1 MTAWQDSWT
10 FRIVDQDTGAAVPG
24 VPVSVLE
31 SGGRA
36 GGYWVSDTDGLV
48 RIPKHDQPRLR
59 LRVGLRNEEAI
70 EFDARSLP
78 DDTIPLTAP
87 RDLSVAGNAATS
99 AQSRTPTP
107 PPAVAPT
114 LADAQ
119 PQPAGAGGAG
129 GAGAGAGNG
138 HLMRF
143 ARIGVLPQDVE
154 ITATPDAQQSVGP
167 APDPTAVRYGVLL
180 EIELVWQSL
189 GAQAGETRYSISL
202 GPGEEVKLAVSD
214 GRWRKSSD
222 ARERPLQ
229 IVAKM
234 VGARQLGD
242 GMDAVPLAPCVA
254 SDLPGTAAD
263 TVKLLAERTARTCEA
278 LRRRALGVTEL
289 DGEKPAATSVRTLRN
304 MRSEGVLTYHFVE
317 PIERHRVIVRTPR
330 FRPALLV
337 PFRLPNIA
345 TREVVRRFGHAIR
358 RNLLDRNLGADV
370 DQVRGA
376 EAVPAAVER
385 RVYGD
390 IAAPPP
396 YYSATIIAAGDPAE
410 RFFALAK
417 LRDPRGRP
425 LTDVIENIVVDRV
438 GNYVAF
444 PLRSTDYTTP
454 EWRSALAAGAA
465 QSARASREFS
475 VALPVPGV
483 WLRSELFPAHVV
495 TQSDAGAEDVK
506 PEAGRTERRKRG

>member
-1 MTAWQDSWT
+1 MTTWQDFWT

-36 GGYWVSDTDGLV
+36 GGYWVSDGDGLV

-59 LRVGLRNEEAI
+59 LRVGLRNEEAL

-78 DDTIPLTAP
+78 DDAIPLTAP
-87 RDLSVAGNAATS
+87 RDLSLPATAAPS
-99 AQSRTPTP
+99 APA
-107 PPAVAPT
+107 AVAPSPSP
-114 LADAQ
+114 APAAQ
-119 PQPAGAGGAG
+119 TQP
-129 GAGAGAGNG
+129 G

-143 ARIGVLPQDVE
+143 ARVGVFPQDRDLTV
-154 ITATPDAQQSVGP
+154 AS
-167 APDPTAVRYGVLL
+167 APDPTSMRYGVVL

-189 GAQAGETRYSISL
+189 GAQAGATLYSISL

-214 GRWRKSSD
+214 GRWRKTPA
-222 ARERPLQ
+222 ARERSLQ

-242 GMDAVPLAPCVA
+242 GTDAVPLDACIA
-254 SDLPGTAAD
+254 SDLPAVAAD
-263 TVKLLAERTARTCEA
+263 TIRLLAERTARSCEA

-289 DGEKPAATSVRTLRN
+289 EGENPAGTSVRTLRN

-317 PIERHRVIVRTPR
+317 PIERHRVIVRAPR

-345 TREVVRRFGHAIR
+345 TREVVRRFGHALR
-358 RNLLDRNLGADV
+358 RNLLDRSLGSDI
-370 DQVRGA
+370 DQVLDPD
-376 EAVPAAVER
+376 AVSPAAER
-385 RVYGD
+385 RVYAH
-390 IAAPPP
+390 IAAHLP

-417 LRDPRGRP
+417 LRDPQDRP
-425 LTDVIENIVVDRV
+425 LTDVIENVVVDRV

-444 PLRSTDYTTP
+444 PLRSAEFTTP
-454 EWRSALAAGAA
+454 EWRSALASSAA
-465 QSARASREFS
+465 QLARASQAFG
-475 VALPVPGV
+475 VTLPIPGV
-483 WLRSELFPAHVV
+483 WLRSELFPADLS
-495 TQSDAGAEDVK
+495 TESNTGGEEVK
-506 PEAGRTERRKRG
+506 PEAGSRERAERRKRR

>member
-1 MTAWQDSWT
+1 MTVWQDSWT
-10 FRIVDQDTGAAVPG
+10 FQIVDQDTGAAVPG

-36 GGYWVSDTDGLV
+36 GGYWVSDSDGLV

-78 DDTIPLTAP
+78 DDPIPLTAP
-87 RDLSVAGNAATS
+87 RDISVPGTAAPS
-99 AQSRTPTP
+99 APA
-107 PPAVAPT
+107 AVASPPDIT
-114 LADAQ
+114 AAQ
-119 PQPAGAGGAG
+119 PQTGG
-129 GAGAGAGNG
+129 G

-143 ARIGVLPQDVE
+143 ARIGVLPQDRD
-154 ITATPDAQQSVGP
+154 ITEASSH
-167 APDPTAVRYGVLL
+167 DPTAVRYGVLI

-189 GAQAGETRYSISL
+189 GAEAGATLYSISL
-202 GPGEEVKLAVSD
+202 GPGEEVKLAISD
-214 GRWRKSSD
+214 GRWRKSPD

-234 VGARQLGD
+234 VGARQIGD
-242 GMDAVPLAPCVA
+242 GMDAMPLDACVA
-254 SDLPGTAAD
+254 ADLPSAAAD
-263 TVKLLAERTARTCEA
+263 TVKLLAERTARSCEA

-289 DGEKPAATSVRTLRN
+289 DGEKAAGATLRTLRN

-345 TREVVRRFGHAIR
+345 TREVVQRFGHALR
-358 RNLLDRNLGADV
+358 RNLLDRNLGADFDLV
-370 DQVRGA
+370 LGPD
-376 EAVPAAVER
+376 AVPAALEQ
-385 RVYGD
+385 RVYAH
-390 IAAPPP
+390 IAAHLP
-396 YYSATIIAAGDPAE
+396 YYSATIIAAGDPSE

-417 LRDPRGRP
+417 LRDPRGHP
-425 LTDVIENIVVDRV
+425 LTDLIENTVVDRV

-444 PLRSTDYTTP
+444 PLRSVAHASP
-454 EWRSALAAGAA
+454 EWRSALTSSSG
-465 QSARASREFS
+465 QPPRTSQEFS
-475 VALPVPGV
+475 VTLPVPGV
-483 WLRSELFPAHVV
+483 WLRSELFPAQVA
-495 TQSDAGAEDVK
+495 TERDAGAEDVQA
-506 PEAGRTERRKRG
+506 EGRTERRKRR

>member
-36 GGYWVSDTDGLV
+36 GGYWVSDSDGLV

-70 EFDARSLP
+70 ELDARSLP
-78 DDTIPLTAP
+78 DDPIPLTAP
-87 RDLSVAGNAATS
+87 RDIAVAATGAS
-99 AQSRTPTP
+99 PAPADSLLHAVTAAQS
-107 PPAVAPT
+107 
-114 LADAQ
+114 Q
-119 PQPAGAGGAG
+119 S
-129 GAGAGAGNG
+129 G
-138 HLMRF
+138 HVMRF
-143 ARIGVLPQDVE
+143 ARIGVLPKDRD
-154 ITATPDAQQSVGP
+154 ITAAKSPDTMS
-167 APDPTAVRYGVLL
+167 VRYGLL
-180 EIELVWQSL
+180 IEIELVWQSL
-189 GAQAGETRYSISL
+189 GAEAGGTLYSISL
-202 GPGEEVKLAVSD
+202 GPGEEVKVAVSD
-214 GRWRKSSD
+214 GRWRKSPD

-234 VGARQLGD
+234 VGARQIGD
-242 GMDAVPLAPCVA
+242 GMDAMPLDVCVA
-254 SDLPGTAAD
+254 ADLPSAAAD
-263 TVKLLAERTARTCEA
+263 TIKLLAERTARTCEA

-289 DGEKPAATSVRTLRN
+289 DGEKPVGTPVRTLRN

-358 RNLLDRNLGADV
+358 RNLLDRRLGADV
-370 DQVRGA
+370 DLVLGPDP
-376 EAVPAAVER
+376 VPAAAEQ
-385 RVYGD
+385 RVYAH
-390 IAAPPP
+390 IAAHLP

-417 LRDPRGRP
+417 LHDPRGHP

-444 PLRSTDYTTP
+444 PLRSVADTTP
-454 EWRSALAAGAA
+454 EWRSALT
-465 QSARASREFS
+465 ASPSQPPRGSQEFT
-475 VALPVPGV
+475 VTVPVPGV
-483 WLRSELFPAHVV
+483 WLRSELLPARLA
-495 TQSDAGAEDVK
+495 TESDAGAGADAEDVK
-506 PEAGRTERRKRG
+506 SEGRTERRKRR

>member
-36 GGYWVSDTDGLV
+36 GGYWVSDSDGLV

-78 DDTIPLTAP
+78 DDPIPLTAP
-87 RDLSVAGNAATS
+87 RDISVPGTAAPS
-99 AQSRTPTP
+99 APV
-107 PPAVAPT
+107 AVPDT
-114 LADAQ
+114 TTAQ
-119 PQPAGAGGAG
+119 PQPGG
-129 GAGAGAGNG
+129 G

-143 ARIGVLPQDVE
+143 ARIGVFPQDRD
-154 ITATPDAQQSVGP
+154 ITEASSQDS
-167 APDPTAVRYGVLL
+167 TAVRYGVLI

-189 GAQAGETRYSISL
+189 GAEAGATLYSISL
-202 GPGEEVKLAVSD
+202 GPGEEVKLAISD
-214 GRWRKSSD
+214 GRWRKSPD

-263 TVKLLAERTARTCEA
+263 TVKLLADRTARTCEA

-289 DGEKPAATSVRTLRN
+289 DGEKTTGGGATLRTLRN

-345 TREVVRRFGHAIR
+345 TREVVRRFGHALR
-358 RNLLDRNLGADV
+358 RNLLDRTLGADF
-370 DQVRGA
+370 DQVLGA
-376 EAVPAAVER
+376 DAPPAGVER
-385 RVYGD
+385 RLYAH
-390 IAAPPP
+390 IAAHLA

-417 LRDPRGRP
+417 LRDPRGHP
-425 LTDVIENIVVDRV
+425 LTDLIENTVVDRV

-444 PLRSTDYTTP
+444 PLRSVAHASP
-454 EWRSALAAGAA
+454 EWRSVLTSSSALPPRTS
-465 QSARASREFS
+465 QEFS
-475 VALPVPGV
+475 VTLPVPGV
-483 WLRSELFPAHVV
+483 WLRSELFPAQVA
-495 TQSDAGAEDVK
+495 TERDAGAEDV
-506 PEAGRTERRKRG
+506 PAEGRTER

>member
-36 GGYWVSDTDGLV
+36 GGYWVSDSDGLV

-78 DDTIPLTAP
+78 DDAIPLTAP
-87 RDLSVAGNAATS
+87 RDISLPGTAAPS
-99 AQSRTPTP
+99 AP
-107 PPAVAPT
+107 PVVAPAAAPT
-114 LADAQ
+114 Q
-119 PQPAGAGGAG
+119 T
-129 GAGAGAGNG
+129 G

-143 ARIGVLPQDVE
+143 ARIGVLPQDRDM
-154 ITATPDAQQSVGP
+154 TAGPDEKHSAAP
-167 APDPTAVRYGVLL
+167 LPDPTAMRYGVLL
-180 EIELVWQSL
+180 EIELIWQSL
-189 GAQAGETRYSISL
+189 GAQAGDTLYSISL

-214 GRWRKSSD
+214 GRWRKSPD

-234 VGARQLGD
+234 VGARPLGD
-242 GMDAVPLAPCVA
+242 GMDAVPLDACVA
-254 SDLPGTAAD
+254 AHLPSAAAD
-263 TVKLLAERTARTCEA
+263 TVTLLAERTARTCEA

-289 DGEKPAATSVRTLRN
+289 EGEKPAGTSVRTLRN

-345 TREVVRRFGHAIR
+345 TREVVQRFGHALR
-358 RNLLDRNLGADV
+358 RNLLDRNLGGDF
-370 DQVRGA
+370 DLVRGPD
-376 EAVPAAVER
+376 AVPAAVEQ
-385 RVYGD
+385 RVYAH
-390 IAAPPP
+390 IAAHLA

-417 LRDPRGRP
+417 LRDPRGHP
-425 LTDVIENIVVDRV
+425 LTDLIENTVVDRV

-444 PLRSTDYTTP
+444 PLRSVAHASP
-454 EWRSALAAGAA
+454 EWRSALTSSSG
-465 QSARASREFS
+465 QPPRTSQEFS
-475 VALPVPGV
+475 VTLPVPGV
-483 WLRSELFPAHVV
+483 WLRSELFPAQVA
-495 TQSDAGAEDVK
+495 TERDAGAEDVQT
-506 PEAGRTERRKRG
+506 EGR

>member
-1 MTAWQDSWT
+1 VTVWQDSWT

-36 GGYWVSDTDGLV
+36 GGYWVSDSDGLV

-78 DDTIPLTAP
+78 DAPIPLTAP
-87 RDLSVAGNAATS
+87 RDVAVPGTGAPSTPAAIEPPPPPPDISVAHS
-99 AQSRTPTP
+99 Q
-107 PPAVAPT
+107 
-114 LADAQ
+114 Q
-119 PQPAGAGGAG
+119 
-129 GAGAGAGNG
+129 G
-138 HLMRF
+138 HVMRF
-143 ARIGVLPQDVE
+143 ARIGVLPKERDV
-154 ITATPDAQQSVGP
+154 TAAATPD
-167 APDPTAVRYGVLL
+167 PTVLRYGLL
-180 EIELVWQSL
+180 IEIELVWQSL
-189 GAQAGETRYSISL
+189 GAEAGSTLYSISL
-202 GPGEEVKLAVSD
+202 GPGEEVKVAVSD

-234 VGARQLGD
+234 VGARQIGD
-242 GMDAVPLAPCVA
+242 GMDAMPLDVCVA
-254 SDLPGTAAD
+254 ADLASAAAD
-263 TVKLLAERTARTCEA
+263 TVKLLAERTVRTCEA

-289 DGEKPAATSVRTLRN
+289 DGEKAPGASLRTLRN

-337 PFRLPNIA
+337 PFQLPNIA

-358 RNLLDRNLGADV
+358 RNLLDRTLATDF
-370 DQVRGA
+370 DLVRGPD
-376 EAVPAAVER
+376 AVPAAVEQ
-385 RVYGD
+385 RVYAH
-390 IAAPPP
+390 IAAHLP

-417 LRDPRGRP
+417 LRDPRGHP

-444 PLRSTDYTTP
+444 PLRSVAHTTP
-454 EWRSALAAGAA
+454 ELRSALTSSSA
-465 QSARASREFS
+465 QPPRTSTEFT
-475 VALPVPGV
+475 VTVPVPGV
-483 WLRSELFPAHVV
+483 WLRSELLPARVA
-495 TQSDAGAEDVK
+495 TESDGGVEEAK
-506 PEAGRTERRKRG
+506 PEGRVERRKRG

>member
-1 MTAWQDSWT
+1 MTVWQDSWT

-31 SGGRA
+31 SGGRS
-36 GGYWVSDTDGLV
+36 GGYWVSDSDGLV

-70 EFDARSLP
+70 ELDARSLP
-78 DDTIPLTAP
+78 DDPIPLTAP
-87 RDLSVAGNAATS
+87 RDIAVAGTAASAAPAESLLHAVTA
-99 AQSRTPTP
+99 AQS
-107 PPAVAPT
+107 
-114 LADAQ
+114 Q
-119 PQPAGAGGAG
+119 S
-129 GAGAGAGNG
+129 G
-138 HLMRF
+138 HVMRF
-143 ARIGVLPQDVE
+143 ARIGVLPKDRD
-154 ITATPDAQQSVGP
+154 ITAAKSPDAMS
-167 APDPTAVRYGVLL
+167 VRYGLL
-180 EIELVWQSL
+180 IEIELVWQSL
-189 GAQAGETRYSISL
+189 GAEAGGTLYSISL
-202 GPGEEVKLAVSD
+202 GPGEEVKVAVSD
-214 GRWRKSSD
+214 GRWRKSPD

-234 VGARQLGD
+234 VGARQIGD
-242 GMDAVPLAPCVA
+242 GMDAMPLDVCVA
-254 SDLPGTAAD
+254 ADLPSAAAD

-289 DGEKPAATSVRTLRN
+289 DGDKPAGTPVRTLRN

-345 TREVVRRFGHAIR
+345 TREVVRRFGHTLR
-358 RNLLDRNLGADV
+358 RNLLDRRLGPDV
-370 DQVRGA
+370 DQVLGPDP
-376 EAVPAAVER
+376 VPAAAEQ
-385 RVYGD
+385 RVYAH
-390 IAAPPP
+390 IAAHLP

-444 PLRSTDYTTP
+444 PLRSVADTTP
-454 EWRSALAAGAA
+454 EWRSALTASPA
-465 QSARASREFS
+465 QPPRGSQEFT
-475 VALPVPGV
+475 VTVPVPGV
-483 WLRSELFPAHVV
+483 WLRSELLPARLA
-495 TQSDAGAEDVK
+495 TESDAGAEEVK
-506 PEAGRTERRKRG
+506 TEGRTERRKRG

>member
-1 MTAWQDSWT
+1 MTGWQDSWT

-31 SGGRA
+31 SGGRS
-36 GGYWVSDTDGLV
+36 GGYWVSDSDGLV

-87 RDLSVAGNAATS
+87 RDISVAGTAAPS
-99 AQSRTPTP
+99 APAAAAPSPSPATTP
-107 PPAVAPT
+107 
-114 LADAQ
+114 
-119 PQPAGAGGAG
+119 
-129 GAGAGAGNG
+129 G

-143 ARIGVLPQDVE
+143 ARIGVLPKDRDTTSE
-154 ITATPDAQQSVGP
+154 SN
-167 APDPTAVRYGVLL
+167 PDPTSVRYGVLI

-189 GAQAGETRYSISL
+189 GAEAGATLYSISL
-202 GPGEEVKLAVSD
+202 GPGEEVKLAISD
-214 GRWRKSSD
+214 GRWRKSPD

-234 VGARQLGD
+234 VGARQIGD
-242 GMDAVPLAPCVA
+242 GLDAMPLDVCIAA
-254 SDLPGTAAD
+254 DLPSAAAD

-289 DGEKPAATSVRTLRN
+289 EGEQPAGTSVRTLRN

-345 TREVVRRFGHAIR
+345 TREVVRRFGHALR
-358 RNLLDRNLGADV
+358 RNLLDRNLGPDV
-370 DQVRGA
+370 DQVLGA
-376 EAVPAAVER
+376 DADTPPAAAEQ
-385 RVYGD
+385 RVYAH
-390 IAAPPP
+390 IAAHLA

-417 LRDPRGRP
+417 LRDPQGRP

-444 PLRSTDYTTP
+444 PLRSTDFTTP
-454 EWRSALAAGAA
+454 EWRNTLASSAA
-465 QSARASREFS
+465 QPTRASQEFS
-475 VALPVPGV
+475 VTLPVPGV
-483 WLRSELFPAHVV
+483 WLRSELFPAHLASE
-495 TQSDAGAEDVK
+495 SDAGAAGAEDVK
-506 PEAGRTERRKRG
+506 TEAGRTERRKRR

>member
-31 SGGRA
+31 IGGRA
-36 GGYWVSDTDGLV
+36 GGYWVSDSDGLV

-78 DDTIPLTAP
+78 DDPIPLTAP
-87 RDLSVAGNAATS
+87 RDISVPGTAAPS
-99 AQSRTPTP
+99 APV
-107 PPAVAPT
+107 AVPDT
-114 LADAQ
+114 TTAQ
-119 PQPAGAGGAG
+119 PQPGG
-129 GAGAGAGNG
+129 G

-143 ARIGVLPQDVE
+143 ARIGVFPQDRD
-154 ITATPDAQQSVGP
+154 ITEASSQDS
-167 APDPTAVRYGVLL
+167 TAVRYGVLI

-189 GAQAGETRYSISL
+189 GAEAGATLYSISL
-202 GPGEEVKLAVSD
+202 GPGEEVKLAISD
-214 GRWRKSSD
+214 GRWRKSPD

-234 VGARQLGD
+234 VGARQIGD
-242 GMDAVPLAPCVA
+242 GLDAMPLDACVA
-254 SDLPGTAAD
+254 ADLSSAAAD

-289 DGEKPAATSVRTLRN
+289 DGEKASGATLRTLRN

-345 TREVVRRFGHAIR
+345 TREVVQRFGHALR
-358 RNLLDRNLGADV
+358 RNLLDRNLGADF
-370 DQVRGA
+370 DLVRGPD
-376 EAVPAAVER
+376 AVPAALEQ
-385 RVYGD
+385 RVYAH
-390 IAAPPP
+390 IAAHLA

-417 LRDPRGRP
+417 LRDPRGHP
-425 LTDVIENIVVDRV
+425 LTDLIENTVVDRV

-444 PLRSTDYTTP
+444 PLRSVAHASP
-454 EWRSALAAGAA
+454 EWRSALTSSSG
-465 QSARASREFS
+465 QPPRTSQEFS
-475 VALPVPGV
+475 VTLPVPGV
-483 WLRSELFPAHVV
+483 WLRSELFPAQVA
-495 TQSDAGAEDVK
+495 TERDAGAEDV
-506 PEAGRTERRKRG
+506 PAEGRTERRKRR

>member
-1 MTAWQDSWT
+1 MTVWQDSWT

-36 GGYWVSDTDGLV
+36 GGYWVSDSDGLV

-78 DDTIPLTAP
+78 DDPIPLTAP
-87 RDLSVAGNAATS
+87 RDLAVPGTAAPS
-99 AQSRTPTP
+99 G
-107 PPAVAPT
+107 PAPAAPRP
-114 LADAQ
+114 APQPSPASSPVEQ
-119 PQPAGAGGAG
+119 PQAGY
-129 GAGAGAGNG
+129 
-138 HLMRF
+138 LMRF
-143 ARIGVLPQDVE
+143 ARIGVLPNDRDVTE
-154 ITATPDAQQSVGP
+154 AAS
-167 APDPTAVRYGVLL
+167 PDPTAMRYGVLL

-189 GAQAGETRYSISL
+189 GAHAGDTLYSISL
-202 GPGEEVKLAVSD
+202 GPGEEVKVAVSD
-214 GRWRKSSD
+214 GRWRKSPD

-234 VGARQLGD
+234 VGARQIGD
-242 GMDAVPLAPCVA
+242 AMDAMPLDVCIA
-254 SDLPGTAAD
+254 SDLPSTAAD
-263 TVKLLAERTARTCEA
+263 TVRLLAERTARTCEA
-278 LRRRALGVTEL
+278 LRRRAMGVTEL
-289 DGEKPAATSVRTLRN
+289 DGEKAAGASLRTLRN

-345 TREVVRRFGHAIR
+345 TREVVQRFGHAIR
-358 RNLLDRNLGADV
+358 RNLLDRTLVAAV
-370 DQVRGA
+370 DQVRGPD
-376 EAVPAAVER
+376 AVAAAVER
-385 RVYGD
+385 RVYAH
-390 IAAPPP
+390 IAAHLP

-417 LRDPRGRP
+417 LRDPRGHP

-444 PLRSTDYTTP
+444 PLRSLVDTTP
-454 EWRSALAAGAA
+454 EWRSALLTSQALP
-465 QSARASREFS
+465 ARASQEFS
-475 VALPVPGV
+475 VTVPVPGV
-483 WLRSELFPAHVV
+483 WLRSELLPARVATETDGGAV
-495 TQSDAGAEDVK
+495 DAEDVK
-506 PEAGRTERRKRG
+506 TEGRKERRKRG

>member
-1 MTAWQDSWT
+1 MTVWQDSWT

-31 SGGRA
+31 SGGRT
-36 GGYWVSDTDGLV
+36 GGYWVSDSDGLV

-78 DDTIPLTAP
+78 DDPIPLTAP
-87 RDLSVAGNAATS
+87 RDISVPGTATAAPAAVGS
-99 AQSRTPTP
+99 PLPLPP
-107 PPAVAPT
+107 PPATAP
-114 LADAQ
+114 AAHPEQ
-119 PQPAGAGGAG
+119 
-129 GAGAGAGNG
+129 G

-143 ARIGVLPQDVE
+143 ARIGVLPQDRD
-154 ITATPDAQQSVGP
+154 ITEAQS
-167 APDPTAVRYGVLL
+167 PDPTSMRYGVLL

-189 GAQAGETRYSISL
+189 GAQAGATLYSISL

-214 GRWRKSSD
+214 GRWRKSAD

-234 VGARQLGD
+234 VGARQIGD
-242 GMDAVPLAPCVA
+242 GMDAMPLDACVT
-254 SDLPGTAAD
+254 SDLPSAAAD
-263 TVKLLAERTARTCEA
+263 TINLLAERTARTCDA

-289 DGEKPAATSVRTLRN
+289 DGEKAAGASLRTLRN

-337 PFRLPNIA
+337 PFRVPNLA
-345 TREVVRRFGHAIR
+345 TREVLQRFGHVLR
-358 RNLLDRNLGADV
+358 RNLLDRTLGADV
-370 DQVRGA
+370 DQVLGA
-376 EAVPAAVER
+376 DAPPAAVER
-385 RVYGD
+385 RLYAH
-390 IAAPPP
+390 IAAHLP

-444 PLRSTDYTTP
+444 PLRSADFTTP
-454 EWRSALAAGAA
+454 ELRSALASSAA
-465 QSARASREFS
+465 QLARASREFS

-483 WLRSELFPAHVV
+483 WLRSELFPAQLA
-495 TQSDAGAEDVK
+495 TNSDAGAEDVQA
-506 PEAGRTERRKRG
+506 EGRTERRKRR

>member
-10 FRIVDQDTGAAVPG
+10 FQIVDQDTGAAVPG

-36 GGYWVSDTDGLV
+36 GGYWVSDSDGLV

-78 DDTIPLTAP
+78 DDPIPLTAP
-87 RDLSVAGNAATS
+87 RDISVPGTAAPS
-99 AQSRTPTP
+99 APA
-107 PPAVAPT
+107 AVASPPDIT
-114 LADAQ
+114 AAQ
-119 PQPAGAGGAG
+119 PQPGG
-129 GAGAGAGNG
+129 G

-143 ARIGVLPQDVE
+143 ARIGVLPQDRD
-154 ITATPDAQQSVGP
+154 ITEASSQDS
-167 APDPTAVRYGVLL
+167 TAVRYGVLI

-189 GAQAGETRYSISL
+189 GAEAGATLYSISL
-202 GPGEEVKLAVSD
+202 GPGEEVKLAISD
-214 GRWRKSSD
+214 GRWRKSPD

-234 VGARQLGD
+234 VGARQIGD
-242 GMDAVPLAPCVA
+242 GMDAMPLDACVA
-254 SDLPGTAAD
+254 ADLPSAAAD
-263 TVKLLAERTARTCEA
+263 TVKLLADRTARSCEA
-278 LRRRALGVTEL
+278 LRRRALGVTEV
-289 DGEKPAATSVRTLRN
+289 DGEKATGGSATLRTLRN

-345 TREVVRRFGHAIR
+345 TREVMQRFGHALR
-358 RNLLDRNLGADV
+358 RNLLDRNLGADF
-370 DQVRGA
+370 DLVRGP
-376 EAVPAAVER
+376 EAVSAAVEQ
-385 RVYGD
+385 RVYAH
-390 IAAPPP
+390 IAAHLA

-417 LRDPRGRP
+417 LRDPRGHP
-425 LTDVIENIVVDRV
+425 LTDLIENTVVDRV

-444 PLRSTDYTTP
+444 PLRSVAHASP
-454 EWRSALAAGAA
+454 EWRSALTSSSG
-465 QSARASREFS
+465 QPPRTSQEFS
-475 VALPVPGV
+475 VTLPVPGV
-483 WLRSELFPAHVV
+483 WLRSELFPAQVA
-495 TQSDAGAEDVK
+495 TERGAGAEDV
-506 PEAGRTERRKRG
+506 PAEGRTERRKRR

>member
-10 FRIVDQDTGAAVPG
+10 FQIVDQDTGAAVPG

-36 GGYWVSDTDGLV
+36 GGYWVSDSDGLV

-78 DDTIPLTAP
+78 DDPIPLSAP
-87 RDLSVAGNAATS
+87 RDLAVPGAAAPSAPAAVA
-99 AQSRTPTP
+99 PPPPPPLPPLPP
-107 PPAVAPT
+107 PPADMFA
-114 LADAQ
+114 AQ
-119 PQPAGAGGAG
+119 SQP
-129 GAGAGAGNG
+129 G

-143 ARIGVLPQDVE
+143 ARIGVFPKDRDV
-154 ITATPDAQQSVGP
+154 TAAAS
-167 APDPTAVRYGVLL
+167 PDPTALRYGLL
-180 EIELVWQSL
+180 IEIELVWQSL
-189 GAQAGETRYSISL
+189 GAEAGSTLYSISL
-202 GPGEEVKLAVSD
+202 GPGEEVKVAVTD
-214 GRWRKSSD
+214 GRWRKSPD

-234 VGARQLGD
+234 IGARQIGD
-242 GMDAVPLAPCVA
+242 GMDAMPLDVCVA
-254 SDLPGTAAD
+254 ADLLSAAAD
-263 TVKLLAERTARTCEA
+263 TVKLLAERTVRTCEA

-289 DGEKPAATSVRTLRN
+289 DGEKAPGGGASLRTLRN

-345 TREVVRRFGHAIR
+345 TREVVRRFGHALR
-358 RNLLDRNLGADV
+358 RNLLERTLAADF
-370 DQVRGA
+370 DLVRGPD
-376 EAVPAAVER
+376 AVPAAVEQ
-385 RVYGD
+385 RVYAH
-390 IAAPPP
+390 IATHLP

-444 PLRSTDYTTP
+444 PLRSVAHTTP
-454 EWRSALAAGAA
+454 EWRSALTSSSA
-465 QSARASREFS
+465 QPPRTSQEFT
-475 VALPVPGV
+475 VTVPVPGV
-483 WLRSELFPAHVV
+483 WLRSELLPARVA
-495 TQSDAGAEDVK
+495 TESDGGVE
-506 PEAGRTERRKRG
+506 EAKTEGRSERRKRR

>member
-1 MTAWQDSWT
+1 
-10 FRIVDQDTGAAVPG
+10 
-24 VPVSVLE
+24 VLE

-36 GGYWVSDTDGLV
+36 GGYWVSDSDGLV

-78 DDTIPLTAP
+78 DDAIPLTAP
-87 RDLSVAGNAATS
+87 RDISVPGTAAPS
-99 AQSRTPTP
+99 APA
-107 PPAVAPT
+107 AVADT
-114 LADAQ
+114 TTAQ
-119 PQPAGAGGAG
+119 PLPGG
-129 GAGAGAGNG
+129 G

-143 ARIGVLPQDVE
+143 ARIGVFPQDRD
-154 ITATPDAQQSVGP
+154 ITEASSQDS
-167 APDPTAVRYGVLL
+167 TAVRYGVLI

-189 GAQAGETRYSISL
+189 GAEAGATLYSISL
-202 GPGEEVKLAVSD
+202 GPGEEVKLAISD
-214 GRWRKSSD
+214 GRWRKSPD

-234 VGARQLGD
+234 VGARQIGD
-242 GMDAVPLAPCVA
+242 GLDAMPLDACVA
-254 SDLPGTAAD
+254 ADLSSAAAD

-289 DGEKPAATSVRTLRN
+289 DGEKASGATLRTLRN

-317 PIERHRVIVRTPR
+317 PIERHRVIVRAPR

-345 TREVVRRFGHAIR
+345 TREVVQRFGHALR
-358 RNLLDRNLGADV
+358 RNLLDRNLGADF
-370 DQVRGA
+370 DLVRGPD
-376 EAVPAAVER
+376 AVPAAVEQ
-385 RVYGD
+385 RVYAH
-390 IAAPPP
+390 IAAHLA

-417 LRDPRGRP
+417 LRDPRGHP
-425 LTDVIENIVVDRV
+425 LTDLIENTVVDRV

-444 PLRSTDYTTP
+444 PLRSVAHASP
-454 EWRSALAAGAA
+454 EWRSALTSSSG
-465 QSARASREFS
+465 QPPRTSQEFS
-475 VALPVPGV
+475 VTLPVPGV
-483 WLRSELFPAHVV
+483 WLRSELFPAQVA
-495 TQSDAGAEDVK
+495 TERDAGAEDV
-506 PEAGRTERRKRG
+506 PAEGRTERRKRR

>member
-10 FRIVDQDTGAAVPG
+10 FQIVDQDTGAAVPG

-31 SGGRA
+31 SGGRS
-36 GGYWVSDTDGLV
+36 GGYWVSDSDGLV

-87 RDLSVAGNAATS
+87 RDISVAGTAAPS
-99 AQSRTPTP
+99 APAAAAPSPSPATTP
-107 PPAVAPT
+107 
-114 LADAQ
+114 
-119 PQPAGAGGAG
+119 
-129 GAGAGAGNG
+129 G

-143 ARIGVLPQDVE
+143 ARIGVLPKDRD
-154 ITATPDAQQSVGP
+154 TTSQSSH
-167 APDPTAVRYGVLL
+167 DPTSVRYGVLI

-189 GAQAGETRYSISL
+189 GAEAGATLYSISL
-202 GPGEEVKLAVSD
+202 GPGEEVKLAISD
-214 GRWRKSSD
+214 GRWRKSPD

-234 VGARQLGD
+234 VGARQIGD
-242 GMDAVPLAPCVA
+242 GMDAIPLDACVA
-254 SDLPGTAAD
+254 ADLPSAAAD

-289 DGEKPAATSVRTLRN
+289 DGEKAAGATLRTLRN

-345 TREVVRRFGHAIR
+345 TREVMQRFGHALR
-358 RNLLDRNLGADV
+358 RNLLDRNLGADF
-370 DQVRGA
+370 DLVRGPD
-376 EAVPAAVER
+376 AVPAAVEQ
-385 RVYGD
+385 RVYAH
-390 IAAPPP
+390 IAGHLA

-417 LRDPRGRP
+417 LRDPRGHP
-425 LTDVIENIVVDRV
+425 LTDLIENTVVDRV

-444 PLRSTDYTTP
+444 PLRSVAHASP
-454 EWRSALAAGAA
+454 EWRSALTSSSG
-465 QSARASREFS
+465 QPPRTSQEFT
-475 VALPVPGV
+475 VTLPVPGV
-483 WLRSELFPAHVV
+483 WLRSELFPAQVA
-495 TQSDAGAEDVK
+495 TERDAGAEDVQA
-506 PEAGRTERRKRG
+506 EGRTERRKRR

>member
-1 MTAWQDSWT
+1 MTGWQDSWT

-31 SGGRA
+31 SGGRS
-36 GGYWVSDTDGLV
+36 GGYWVSDSDGLV

-87 RDLSVAGNAATS
+87 RDISVAGTAAPS
-99 AQSRTPTP
+99 APAAAAPSP
-107 PPAVAPT
+107 PPATTP
-114 LADAQ
+114 
-119 PQPAGAGGAG
+119 
-129 GAGAGAGNG
+129 G

-143 ARIGVLPQDVE
+143 ARIGVLPKDRD
-154 ITATPDAQQSVGP
+154 TTSQSSH
-167 APDPTAVRYGVLL
+167 DPTSVRYGVLI

-189 GAQAGETRYSISL
+189 GAEAGATLYSISL
-202 GPGEEVKLAVSD
+202 GPGEEVKLAISD
-214 GRWRKSSD
+214 GRWRKSPD

-234 VGARQLGD
+234 VGARQIGD
-242 GMDAVPLAPCVA
+242 GLDAMPLDVCIAA
-254 SDLPGTAAD
+254 DLPSAAAD

-289 DGEKPAATSVRTLRN
+289 DGEKAAGATLRTLRN

-317 PIERHRVIVRTPR
+317 PVERHRVIVRTPR

-337 PFRLPNIA
+337 PFQLPNIA
-345 TREVVRRFGHAIR
+345 TREVVRRFGHALR
-358 RNLLDRNLGADV
+358 RNLLDRTLGADV
-370 DQVRGA
+370 DLVRGPD
-376 EAVPAAVER
+376 AVSAAVEQ
-385 RVYGD
+385 RVYAH
-390 IAAPPP
+390 ISAHLA

-417 LRDPRGRP
+417 LRDARGYP
-425 LTDVIENIVVDRV
+425 LTDLIENSVVDRV

-444 PLRSTDYTTP
+444 PLRSVAHTSP
-454 EWRSALAAGAA
+454 EWRSALTSGSA
-465 QSARASREFS
+465 QPARASQEFI
-475 VALPVPGV
+475 VTLPVPGV
-483 WLRSELFPAHVV
+483 WLRSELFPAHVA
-495 TQSDAGAEDVK
+495 TESDAGAEEAK
-506 PEAGRTERRKRG
+506 PEGRTERRKRG